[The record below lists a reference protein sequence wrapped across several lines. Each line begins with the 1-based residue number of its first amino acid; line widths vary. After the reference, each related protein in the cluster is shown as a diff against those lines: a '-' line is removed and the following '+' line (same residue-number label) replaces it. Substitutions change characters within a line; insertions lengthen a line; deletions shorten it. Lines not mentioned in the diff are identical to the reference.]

1 MKPVLKPILILFIT
15 GTLVSAQ
22 QVSSGEIVDCGGSEL
37 DLERLVNVGTG
48 LTLDAGA
55 RFSTFGVDTLETF
68 DIELEKKKEKN
79 LYKEIAVVAIIA
91 AMVGYMVI
99 KIIDPGDEEAES
111 EPNGKDIPFGVSVPL
126 TP

>member
-22 QVSSGEIVDCGGSEL
+22 QASSGEIVDCGEREL

-48 LTLDAGA
+48 FALEAEA
-55 RFSTFGVDTLETF
+55 RFSTLGVDTLETF

-79 LYKEIAVVAIIA
+79 LYKEIAVVVIVA
-91 AMVGYMVI
+91 AMVGYMVV
-99 KIIDPGDEEAES
+99 KIIDPGDEEAEP
-111 EPNGKDIPFGVSVPL
+111 EPNGKDIPFGISVPL
-126 TP
+126 IP

>member
-1 MKPVLKPILILFIT
+1 MKPVLKPILILFIA

-22 QVSSGEIVDCGGSEL
+22 QVSSGEIVDCGKREL
-37 DLERLVNVGTG
+37 DLEKLVNVGTG
-48 LTLDAGA
+48 FALDAGA

-68 DIELEKKKEKN
+68 DIELEKKKERN
-79 LYKEIAVVAIIA
+79 LYKEIAIVVIVA

-99 KIIDPGDEEAES
+99 RIIDPGGEEEES
-111 EPNGKDIPFGVSVPL
+111 EPNGKDIPFSISIPI